1 MGQVHAALSAGR
13 RILTTAV
20 ACAACAVLWLLLSAT
35 SARAD
40 ESAPTGSLL
49 SGVTSVAGS
58 ATRALPAPVGDT
70 ARPVAGPVDPVDPVD
85 PVVQGAADAARRT
98 TRVVRTTTDTVPAPA
113 VHQVAHAATD
123 ATDRLVDRAAGV
135 ASSVTDAVEQPPSPH
150 STAPARHTSDRAAAT
165 STTRHAHAR
174 PTRAQHRSGP
184 AQGLA
189 TTQALLREARVPGS
203 GAAADPAVPTA
214 KSAVRAGIAL
224 ALGDVVPFGATGLP
238 RGTSDGPVGL
248 VPTSPWLA
256 AVVAGLLLLVLL
268 RVQQRRPARGWL
280 LPGSPSYPPGS
291 SPD

>member
-13 RILTTAV
+13 RILSTAV

-40 ESAPTGSLL
+40 ESAPTGSVLG
-49 SGVTSVAGS
+49 GVAD
-58 ATRALPAPVGDT
+58 ALPAPVGDT
-70 ARPVAGPVDPVDPVD
+70 ARPVAGLVD
-85 PVVQGAADAARRT
+85 PVVQGAVEAARRT
-98 TRVVRTTTDTVPAPA
+98 TDVVRTTTDTVPAPA

-150 STAPARHTSDRAAAT
+150 STAPARHTSDGAAAT

-184 AQGLA
+184 AQGLV

-224 ALGDVVPFGATGLP
+224 ALGDVVPFGSTGLP
-238 RGTSDGPVGL
+238 RGASDGPGGL
-248 VPTSPWLA
+248 VPTPPWLA
-256 AVVAGLLLLVLL
+256 ALVAGLLLLVLL